1 MNVQNNRLVAHWLL
15 LGAILIVI
23 QILLGGITRLTGSG
37 LSITEWKPILGT
49 IPPMNEQQWQDAFD
63 KYKQIAQ
70 YKYIHN
76 YFTLRDFKFIY
87 FWEWFHRNWGR
98 FMGLVFIV
106 PFVYFIYKRKITLS
120 LFWPMVL
127 LFLLGGLQ
135 GAIGWIMVKSGV
147 GTSLVYVSHIR
158 LAIHFMAAL
167 ILLVY
172 VVWLAMSISVPQS
185 KLSPSLKIKRYSVF
199 VLALLTLQLIY
210 GAFMAGTRAAK
221 SAITWPSINGS
232 FLPKSLFSEGSF
244 INDLVN
250 NLLTIQWIHRNL
262 AYLLA
267 LLIIVLTLQLFR
279 QPRATVLFRMRWWP
293 LTLVVIQITLGIL
306 ALVNY
311 LNSYQLTFSIIHQLF
326 GILLLLCITLVYF
339 YSRGKAESNSR

>member
-1 MNVQNNRLVAHWLL
+1 MNIQKNRSVALWLL
-15 LGAILIVI
+15 FGAVLIII

-49 IPPMNEQQWQDAFD
+49 LPPLNDQEWAVAFE

-87 FWEWFHRNWGR
+87 FWEWLHRNWGR
-98 FMGLVFIV
+98 FMGLVFIG
-106 PFVYFIYKRKITLS
+106 PFVYFIYKRKITRS
-120 LFWPMVL
+120 MFWPMVL

-158 LAIHFMAAL
+158 LAAHFIAAL

-172 VVWLAMSISVPQS
+172 VVWFALYISVPQS
-185 KLSPSLKIKRYSVF
+185 SVTAAFKTRRLSIFALSL
-199 VLALLTLQLIY
+199 LAVQLTY
-210 GAFMAGTRAAK
+210 GAFMAGTHAAK
-221 SAITWPSINGS
+221 SAITWPTINGS
-232 FLPKSLFSEGSF
+232 FVPKALFTEGSF
-244 INDLVN
+244 YNDLLH
-250 NLLTIQWIHRNL
+250 NLITIQFVHRNL
-262 AYLLA
+262 ACLIA
-267 LLIIVLTLQLFR
+267 IIVVLITWQLR
-279 QPRATVLFRMRWWP
+279 HQPRATLLYKIRWWP
-293 LTLVVIQITLGIL
+293 LALVLLQVTLGIL

-311 LNSYQLTFSIIHQLF
+311 LNSTQLVFSILHQLF
-326 GILLLLCITLVYF
+326 GILLLLGLVVVYF
-339 YSRGKAESNSR
+339 FSRGKAG